1 MGAFHQKSIW
11 WDAPLF
17 LFLALARSTQ
27 HREAGRRS
35 ADANLMFEGIGSNS
49 QQAERSEL
57 SGHRHCLPICEK
69 FSCRSLLTGD
79 PMHLKKR

>member
-49 QQAERSEL
+49 QQADLR
-57 SGHRHCLPICEK
+57 IC
-69 FSCRSLLTGD
+69 RTNALLAN
-79 PMHLKKR
+79 LF